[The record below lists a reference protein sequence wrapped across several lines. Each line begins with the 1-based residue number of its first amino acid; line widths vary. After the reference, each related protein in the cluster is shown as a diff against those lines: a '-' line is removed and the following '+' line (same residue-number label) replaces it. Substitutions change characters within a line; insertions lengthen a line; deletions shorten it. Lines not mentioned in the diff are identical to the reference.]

1 MQTEFIDNTD
11 KIFVHTMN
19 MRMMIQDLYLC
30 IYKIINIFVSSVQ
43 QYHFSH
49 SFLHAARGAQYSV
62 WLNDV
67 LLGCWKCLVFQ
78 DVGQK
83 LIGSLSRK
91 KQL

>member
-30 IYKIINIFVSSVQ
+30 IYKIIDILVSS
-43 QYHFSH
+43 YNNHFSH
-49 SFLHAARGAQYSV
+49 SILHAARGAQYSV

-67 LLGCWKCLVFQ
+67 LLGCWKCLGFQ

-83 LIGSLSRK
+83 LIGSVSRK